1 MNNNQDHLADLSQ
14 IRSLMERSSRFISLS
29 GLSGVFAGIAA
40 LIGAAL
46 AFIYINFNN
55 GYFNV
60 SRFLSEEIYFKTIK
74 FLITDG
80 IIVLILAIGS
90 GIYFTTRKARKKGLP
105 IWDNTSKRMII
116 NLLIPLVA
124 GGIFCLILIYHKLLF
139 LIASATLIFYGL
151 ALINGSKYTLHEIRY
166 LGISEIFLGLLASV
180 FTGYGLVFWTIGF
193 GVLHIIYG
201 ILMYLKH
208 EI

>member
-1 MNNNQDHLADLSQ
+1 
-14 IRSLMERSSRFISLS
+14 
-29 GLSGVFAGIAA
+29 
-40 LIGAAL
+40 
-46 AFIYINFNN
+46 
-55 GYFNV
+55 
-60 SRFLSEEIYFKTIK
+60 
-74 FLITDG
+74 
-80 IIVLILAIGS
+80 
-90 GIYFTTRKARKKGLP
+90 
-105 IWDNTSKRMII
+105 MII